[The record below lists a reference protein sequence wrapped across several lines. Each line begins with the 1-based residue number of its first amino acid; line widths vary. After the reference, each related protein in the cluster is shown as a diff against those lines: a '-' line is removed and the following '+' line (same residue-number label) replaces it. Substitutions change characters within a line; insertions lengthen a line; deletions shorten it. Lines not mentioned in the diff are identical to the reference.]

1 MTISLA
7 FAYCQCQRSDLIK
20 FLDRIKELREIVKGI
35 FYRFDISVVNL
46 EFCCCSVVSIRY
58 SLTSQIT
65 SIRTQWISEEQ
76 VYLLEHSFVSVELPG
91 LFHLVQS
98 FLQLTAIHT
107 QHAIDHSIQLLH
119 AAAEAKCCH
128 GDVTLTIRQ
137 PTMIIVHINRQTTQ
151 LNDLC
156 HSERGPAEA
165 ARSQTELAGLEHTPI
180 LTTHSRLN
188 FS

>member
-20 FLDRIKELREIVKGI
+20 FLDRIKELREIVK
-35 FYRFDISVVNL
+35 
-46 EFCCCSVVSIRY
+46 VVSIRY